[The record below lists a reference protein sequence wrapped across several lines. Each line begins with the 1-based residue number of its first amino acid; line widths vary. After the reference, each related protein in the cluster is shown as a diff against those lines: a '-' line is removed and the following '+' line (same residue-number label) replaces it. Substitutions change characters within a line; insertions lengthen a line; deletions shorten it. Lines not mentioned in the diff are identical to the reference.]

1 MSVQSLV
8 NFGVPG
14 QNGDRS
20 AVLQPIN
27 TQRWRVTF
35 YNFGNPG
42 ETAPYDLTRA
52 IKKVSTP
59 KANFDEQ
66 ALYSYISTVYI
77 PTKVEWETMTM
88 TFFDDI
94 DNTVSTRVQQQV
106 SKQHNFF
113 DQTAARAG
121 QNFKFEFDIDYLAGG
136 ASATGNASDPNII
149 KKWCVVG
156 AFLTNFDSSELAYE
170 NAGAGEINLTI
181 RFDNAVCF
189 DAQGNRMGT
198 FDHGP
203 EIDGRIG
210 NFSTGAG
217 GFI

>member
-27 TQRWRVTF
+27 TQRFRVTF

-42 ETAPYDLTRA
+42 ESAPYDLTRA
-52 IKKVSTP
+52 MRSTSTP
-59 KANFDEQ
+59 KANFEEVP
-66 ALYSYISTVYI
+66 LYSYVSTVYI
-77 PTKVEWETMTM
+77 PTKVEWEPITMRL
-88 TFFDDI
+88 FDDI
-94 DNTVSTRVQQQV
+94 DNTVSTRVHQQV

-113 DQTAARAG
+113 DQTASRAG
-121 QNFKFEFDIDYLAGG
+121 QNFKFEFDIDVLAGG

-156 AFLTNFDSSELAYE
+156 AFLSNYETSELSYE
-170 NAGAGEINLTI
+170 NAGPGEITLNI
-181 RFDNAVCF
+181 RFDNAVCY
-189 DAQGNRMGT
+189 DAEGNRLGT

-203 EIDGRIG
+203 EIDGRVG
-210 NFSTGAG
+210 SFSTGAG